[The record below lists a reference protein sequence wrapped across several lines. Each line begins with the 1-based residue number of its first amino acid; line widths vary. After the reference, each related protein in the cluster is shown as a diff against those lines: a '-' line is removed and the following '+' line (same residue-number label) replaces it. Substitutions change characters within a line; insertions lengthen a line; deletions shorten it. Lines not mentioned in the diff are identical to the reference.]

1 VGGHAYRDERAARDD
16 HAGEWTRAQYFF
28 CTKTATEVQMK
39 IIGIAGASQSIL
51 YATAGYAAVDDAKAE
66 QLAAKYN
73 CTACHAI
80 DKKVVGP
87 GYKDV
92 AKKYA
97 GDASAPAKLEHKVK
111 AGGSG
116 VWGAIPMPPNNVPD
130 VDIKTMVQW
139 VLSLK

>member
-1 VGGHAYRDERAARDD
+1 MRI
-16 HAGEWTRAQYFF
+16 
-28 CTKTATEVQMK
+28 M
-39 IIGIAGASQSIL
+39 GIAGASLSIL
-51 YATAGYAAVDDAKAE
+51 YATAGYAAVNDAKAE
-66 QLAAKYN
+66 QLATKYN
-73 CTACHAI
+73 CMACHAI

-87 GYKDV
+87 AYKEI

-97 GDASAPAKLEHKVK
+97 GEPSALGKLEHKVK

-130 VDIKTMVQW
+130 ADIKTLVEW